1 MPSPYHEEHDGYLE
15 RYLRSGEAYIIGIGR
30 EVTGLRR
37 HGTQF
42 PKGTGLGLAVV
53 YGIVE
58 DHGGWIT
65 VDSEPG
71 LGARFQIYLPRHGA
85 VPDQI
90 AESCCGDVEPSGGS
104 GPPGWGLF
112 RSAVMLHPQSGW
124 PQVAPQRGAFIIG
137 KPRWAHL

>member
-15 RYLRSGEAYIIGIGR
+15 RYLRSGEAYIIGIGH

-90 AESCCGDVEPSGGS
+90 AESCCGDVEPSGGT
-104 GPPGWGLF
+104 GPPGRVGAASYILLAPTGWF
-112 RSAVMLHPQSGW
+112 FDMYAWMWAMLLPWTYMS
-124 PQVAPQRGAFIIG
+124 
-137 KPRWAHL
+137 